1 MNSLIININT
11 DSRRYIRE
19 QPEVMTLT
27 VIIYLNNDQN
37 LKNRETWDRSFETRE
52 TSKNAGISGRVS
64 NGKQAM

>member
-27 VIIYLNNDQN
+27 VIIYLNND
-37 LKNRETWDRSFETRE
+37 
-52 TSKNAGISGRVS
+52 
-64 NGKQAM
+64 